1 MDTEDKIVFRANV
14 EGQKKS
20 ETGIYSLPSVVNT
33 MFRDPDQT
41 FITNIFNWSSA
52 VSGILFPDF
61 VLQQLKFDNKV
72 TSSSSASLSWIALL
86 ENLNFLNVIFWLLN

>member
-1 MDTEDKIVFRANV
+1 
-14 EGQKKS
+14 
-20 ETGIYSLPSVVNT
+20 

-72 TSSSSASLSWIALL
+72 TSSSSASLNWIAL
-86 ENLNFLNVIFWLLN
+86 